1 MTSPGTDTAALGAI
15 IARTRYLLLDF
26 DGPICSI
33 FAGLPAPTV
42 ADKLRQL
49 LPGDLPDEIT
59 NTGDPIE
66 VFKYSATV
74 SDDLA
79 ARVEAEMT
87 DLEVAAVPT
96 ADPTPYVHQV
106 IASARES
113 GRIVAVV
120 SNNSPR
126 AVNAYLDRH
135 SLSNGITLVVA
146 RTSHDPALL
155 KPSPHLINEAVRSLT
170 ATPVFTTLVGD
181 SFTDIEAAH
190 SAKVASVG
198 YANKPGKR
206 KRMTKLQAGAVIGS
220 MADLALAL
228 RAHPRK
234 LTLGDLGVVIGYSR
248 SVAGFN
254 SNRIS

>member
-33 FAGLPAPTV
+33 YAGLPAPTV

-113 GRIVAVV
+113 GRTIAVV

-126 AVNAYLDRH
+126 AVSAYLDRH
-135 SLSNGITLVVA
+135 GLNDGIALVVA

-155 KPSPHLINEAVRSLT
+155 KPSPHLINKAVRGLDAAPAAT
-170 ATPVFTTLVGD
+170 ALVGD
-181 SFTDIEAAH
+181 SLTDVEAAH
-190 SAKVASVG
+190 SAGVVSIG
-198 YANKPGKR
+198 YANKRGKLEH
-206 KRMTKLQAGAVIGS
+206 MMQLGAGAVITS
-220 MADLALAL
+220 MADLALSL
-228 RAHPRK
+228 RAK
-234 LTLGDLGVVIGYSR
+234 SL
-248 SVAGFN
+248 
-254 SNRIS
+254 

>member
-33 FAGLPAPTV
+33 FAGLPAETV
-42 ADKLRQL
+42 ADKLRKL
-49 LPGDLPDEIT
+49 IPGDLPDEIAST
-59 NTGDPIE
+59 PDPIE
-66 VFKYSATV
+66 VFYYSATV
-74 SDDLA
+74 SDELA
-79 ARVEAEMT
+79 ARVEAEMA

-113 GRIVAVV
+113 GRIIGVV

-135 SLSNGITLVVA
+135 GLNDVIRLVVA

-155 KPSPHLINEAVRSLT
+155 KPSPHLINKAVRDLDADPA
-170 ATPVFTTLVGD
+170 ATVLVGD

-190 SAKVASVG
+190 SAGVASIG
-198 YANKPGKR
+198 YVNKPGKR
-206 KRMTKLQAGAVIGS
+206 ERMAALRAGAMITS
-220 MADLALAL
+220 MADLALSL
-228 RAHPRK
+228 RAHPANPCR
-234 LTLGDLGVVIGYSR
+234 
-248 SVAGFN
+248 
-254 SNRIS
+254 